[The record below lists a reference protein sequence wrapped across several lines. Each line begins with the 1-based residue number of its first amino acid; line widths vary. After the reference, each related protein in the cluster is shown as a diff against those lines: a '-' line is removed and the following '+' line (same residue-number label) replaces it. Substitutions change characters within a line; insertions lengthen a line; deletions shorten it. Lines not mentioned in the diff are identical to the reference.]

1 MGLHVF
7 FVHAV
12 MGLDIMIYYDMIM
25 NRNVQPAE
33 QPFRTYNYLSLFL
46 DDLIFLFFLEL
57 LCNACVCVLYIHMY
71 VIYCYI
77 IHTQRRGKPK
87 RFPIQKVI
95 YFHRGCS
102 TFFDMFTGGQISIQW
117 RLSCHNY
124 PLIIA
129 FLALFAGH
137 DQRQAL
143 LWDVRLRCSDRRGLQ
158 ALASRGPVRCGSR
171 TGETERFVE
180 RRWMTDNDD
189 KHAKNLWLS
198 GNYTRKLKVITSM
211 ILW

>member
-1 MGLHVF
+1 MCV
-7 FVHAV
+7 
-12 MGLDIMIYYDMIM
+12 YY
-25 NRNVQPAE
+25 
-33 QPFRTYNYLSLFL
+33 TY
-46 DDLIFLFFLEL
+46 I
-57 LCNACVCVLYIHMY
+57 CMLYIVILYY
-71 VIYCYI
+71 VYGK
-77 IHTQRRGKPK
+77 HTQRRGKPK

-198 GNYTRKLKVITSM
+198 GNYTRQLKVITSM